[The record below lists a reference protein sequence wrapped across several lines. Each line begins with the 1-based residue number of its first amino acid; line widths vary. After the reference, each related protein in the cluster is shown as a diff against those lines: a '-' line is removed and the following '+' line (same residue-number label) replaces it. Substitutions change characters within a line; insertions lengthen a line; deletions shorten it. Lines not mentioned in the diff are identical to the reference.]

1 VNHFPDRLHLIDAG
15 MRDGSRVFSL
25 GERFRYVSSYG
36 IIEAPQKTLTDGASV
51 PKMFRGIFEPF
62 GEFFPAAVIH
72 DHLYSAQNTRFT
84 RAKSDLIF
92 REAMYNLG
100 IPWTTRETIYMA
112 VRIFGASSF
121 KAAI

>member
-1 VNHFPDRLHLIDAG
+1 MTYFPDPLHLIDAG
-15 MRDGSRVFSL
+15 MRDGNRVFHL
-25 GERFRYVSSYG
+25 GQRFRYVSSYG
-36 IIEAPQKTLTDGASV
+36 IIEAPEKTITDGASIPRV
-51 PKMFRGIFEPF
+51 FRSVFDPF
-62 GEFFPAAVIH
+62 GNFFKAAVIH
-72 DHLYSAQNTRFT
+72 DYLYSSQNYRFT